1 MQAIEYAAY
10 ISVGRGCAF
19 AGLAVLCV
27 MLGLSF
33 EPVLAA
39 QIGGVLC
46 LAVAVILIAFAYAAR
61 TRNYKHTE
69 VWLILPKDHRPPES
83 IAQKVIGGALRETY
97 LWFAQQALL
106 FAVGLL
112 AASLTLSLFLGV
124 PT

>member
-1 MQAIEYAAY
+1 MQAIEDAAY
-10 ISVGRGCAF
+10 ISVGRGCGF

-46 LAVAVILIAFAYAAR
+46 LAVALILLAYAYAALK
-61 TRNYKHTE
+61 RNYKYTE
-69 VWLILPKDHRPPES
+69 LWLILPKDHRPPEG

-97 LWFAQQALL
+97 LWFARQALL
-106 FAVGLL
+106 FAMGLL

-124 PT
+124 PS